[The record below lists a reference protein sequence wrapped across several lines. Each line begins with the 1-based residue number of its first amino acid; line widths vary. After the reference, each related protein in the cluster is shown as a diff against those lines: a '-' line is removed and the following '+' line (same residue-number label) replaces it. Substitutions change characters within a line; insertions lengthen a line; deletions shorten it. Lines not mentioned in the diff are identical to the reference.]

1 MMVCSW
7 RLLCDVLVSF
17 PIWGCAMEPASL
29 CYWLHRIVSLCICI
43 FSKDLDN
50 RVLVLWVAWEG
61 HSFHSL
67 NTLAANPWRLWAWTF
82 GLAAWL
88 CSVLLCPA
96 WSGSDL
102 TALMS
107 HPAEASASTRV
118 TGWGWGGSGQ
128 KVGGRSR
135 WWVILGGKGSSSAS
149 PSHGPWTPH
158 DSHTN
163 PLPSYLGQRPGA
175 ALQTPDRPPRNM
187 FWYFYNQ

>member
-1 MMVCSW
+1 MS
-7 RLLCDVLVSF
+7 RLGMCY
-17 PIWGCAMEPASL
+17 EPASL
-29 CYWLHRIVSLCICI
+29 CYWLRRIVSLCICI
-43 FSKDLDN
+43 FSNDLDN
-50 RVLVLWVAWEG
+50 RVLVLWVAWKG

-82 GLAAWL
+82 GLVTRL

-102 TALMS
+102 SALMS
-107 HPAEASASTRV
+107 EASATTRV
-118 TGWGWGGSGQ
+118 TGRGEGEAGDGWSP
-128 KVGGRSR
+128 
-135 WWVILGGKGSSSAS
+135 AS

-175 ALQTPDRPPRNM
+175 ALQTPDRPPRKT
-187 FWYFYNQ
+187 FWYFNNQ